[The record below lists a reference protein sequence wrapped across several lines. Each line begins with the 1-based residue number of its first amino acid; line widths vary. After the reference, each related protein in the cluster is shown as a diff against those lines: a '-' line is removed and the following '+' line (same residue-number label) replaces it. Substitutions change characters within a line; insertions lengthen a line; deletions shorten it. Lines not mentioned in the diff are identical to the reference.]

1 LENLLSFESI
11 EEAPLPINFHGELR
25 PYQKAGYNWF
35 YFLQKY
41 KFGGC
46 LADDMGLGKT
56 VQTLALLQQQREMLI
71 STDTGRVSLL
81 ILPTSLLYNWQREA
95 EKFAPELR
103 LHVHTGSNRLRDP
116 IGFSQF
122 DLIITT
128 YGIARSDEDML
139 KKFFFNYIILDESQH
154 IKNPTSKSFK
164 AIKSLSSRNKLVLSG
179 TPIEN
184 SVADI
189 WSQMHF
195 ANPGLLG
202 SYSFFQKE
210 F

>member
-1 LENLLSFESI
+1 
-11 EEAPLPINFHGELR
+11 
-25 PYQKAGYNWF
+25 
-35 YFLQKY
+35 
-41 KFGGC
+41 
-46 LADDMGLGKT
+46 
-56 VQTLALLQQQREMLI
+56 
-71 STDTGRVSLL
+71 
-81 ILPTSLLYNWQREA
+81 
-95 EKFAPELR
+95 
-103 LHVHTGSNRLRDP
+103 
-116 IGFSQF
+116 
-122 DLIITT
+122 IITT

-210 F
+210 FVIPIEKKKDEAKAARLQAIIKPFVLRRTKDQVATELPEKTEQTLFCEMTEEQASYYENTKSEYRNALLDNALTRKGNQILLLQG